1 MNLRA
6 TIRALIAYFTGA
18 PDDETPVIPEG
29 LPDDLTALLRE
40 QADHLIAYQDENYAA
55 LYLDRVRR
63 FVGRAGVDTGMLR
76 EIATLLADRM
86 AYEDLLW
93 FAQLKFEQV
102 EMSRRNR
109 DRSADH
115 KELYRFRADEVVSLL
130 PVAAAEQVLPVLEW
144 LNWSRAPIPLRLGSG
159 GLAGYL
165 FLKLLASLPRWRGLS
180 ARYAKESAWCERW
193 LHMIDRSLTRQPEAA
208 ASVVHTA
215 ALIHGH
221 GESYS
226 LAVANW
232 HRIIDG
238 LAKPAFD
245 RTLIISPLG
254 PALARAQAVAESD
267 PSGARVIAAIA
278 EIRAACPAPPIA
290 VAG

>member
-6 TIRALIAYFTGA
+6 TIRALIAYLIDA
-18 PDDETPVIPEG
+18 PDDESPVVPEG
-29 LPDDLTALLRE
+29 LSQDLIALLRE
-40 QADHLIAYQDENYAA
+40 QADHLVAYQDENYAA
-55 LYLDRVRR
+55 LYLNRVRR
-63 FVGRAGVDTGMLR
+63 FVGRAGVDAGMLH

-102 EMSRRNR
+102 KTSRRNR

-130 PVAAAEQVLPVLEW
+130 PAAAVDQVLPVLDW
-144 LNWSRAPIPLRLGSG
+144 LNWSRAPIPLRLGS
-159 GLAGYL
+159 LSFVSYL
-165 FLKLLASLPRWRGLS
+165 YLRLLATLPRWRRLS
-180 ARYAKESAWCERW
+180 VRYSKESAWCERW
-193 LHMIDRSLTRQPEAA
+193 LHMIDRSLIRQPEATG
-208 ASVVHTA
+208 SVIHTA

-226 LAVANW
+226 LALANW

-245 RTLIISPLG
+245 RSLIISALG

-267 PSGARVIAAIA
+267 PVGAQLIAVIA
-278 EIRAACPAPPIA
+278 EIRAACRAPMA
-290 VAG
+290 VTG